1 MIKLQSLQKLQS
13 LLYFAYFYLWYVQI
27 IPFVCIILTP
37 FYGNK
42 ILKMFGKYCIKNF
55 FKVKMIVT
63 KDSEYI
69 QSGFILANHRSIFDF
84 WIDPYLARTIV
95 ISRRLA
101 YIVFIFM
108 HILYEINYGMI
119 MLIRGKH
126 TRQQIYEKIKNK
138 MKIKSGKVLFYP
150 EGSRLRYTTLNSSDD
165 VKTYLKYGILK
176 EIYYDKD
183 NFPVQLQISSNKEL
197 VIDERIFKIRN
208 NIVVKTHIT
217 KPIYPADFQTE
228 QEFYDFIAKEWYNAW
243 KITHNDVNVM

>member
-1 MIKLQSLQKLQS
+1 MIKLQNLQS
-13 LLYFAYFYLWYVQI
+13 LLYFAYFYLWYMQCIPI
-27 IPFVCIILTP
+27 IGILLTP
-37 FYGNK
+37 FYEK
-42 ILKMFGKYCIKNF
+42 HSIIIFYAKYCIENF

-69 QSGFILANHRSIFDF
+69 QSGFILSNHRSIFDF
-84 WIDPYLARTIV
+84 WIDPYLSKTIV

-101 YIVFIFM
+101 YIVFIFF
-108 HILYEINYGMI
+108 HLFYEINYGII
-119 MLIRGKH
+119 MLTRGKDN
-126 TRQQIYEKIKNK
+126 RQQIYQKIKNK
-138 MKIKSGKVLFYP
+138 MKLRSNKVLFYP
-150 EGSRLRYTTLNSSDD
+150 EGSRLRYTMLNSSDD

-228 QEFYDFIAKEWYNAW
+228 QEFYDSIAKEWYNAW